1 MIPDSIGC
9 HSFRHSKAM
18 HLLDADINLV
28 WIRDFLGHSS
38 VNTTEIYARVSHK
51 KKEEAL
57 QKLNPGIIKE
67 GKTTWQKTKPCY
79 LT

>member
-1 MIPDSIGC
+1 MDK
-9 HSFRHSKAM
+9 R
-18 HLLDADINLV
+18 
-28 WIRDFLGHSS
+28 FLGHSS

-67 GKTTWQKTKPCY
+67 GKTTWQKNKALLSY
-79 LT
+79 LKDLQRKY